1 MTKPLE
7 PVLGV
12 NAMVADFTATSK
24 NAQAAAYKFTFEVDE
39 QDAQRLLDILGG
51 LPVSGESRPVIIW
64 RPTIEEIRQARQQA
78 RTVGKKLKAT
88 KQKALPKPEEGEE
101 NEKESE

>member
-12 NAMVADFTATSK
+12 NAMLADFTATTK

-39 QDAQRLLDILGG
+39 QDAQHFLTILGG
-51 LPVSGESRPVIIW
+51 LPVSGQSRPVIIW
-64 RPTIEEIRQARQQA
+64 RPTQEEIRQARREA
-78 RTVGKKLKAT
+78 RAAATKLK
-88 KQKALPKPEEGEE
+88 KADSKMLAAPEGGNDDNQE
-101 NEKESE
+101 